1 MKTAVDPAT
10 PYLLDRADVRSAF
23 DRASSRYDDIAI
35 IDSRVRE
42 EMLSRLDLVKLSPAV
57 ILDVGCGT
65 CGWAAALLKR
75 FRRSRLLALDISTGM
90 LNQAQRRKPWFRKL
104 HAICA
109 DGAALPIADNSVDLI
124 CSSLMLPWCNDPDL
138 VFREFRR
145 VLTPGGLLTFAT
157 LGPDTL
163 GELRNAW
170 RAADD
175 HVHVNRFIDM
185 HDIGDALV
193 RAGLAEPVLDVDQY
207 RLNYDTVDQLMRD
220 LKAIG
225 ANNINAGR
233 SRGLT
238 SRQRLR
244 AVESAYDKVREDGR
258 LPVTVEVVYGQAW
271 GPVQLRR
278 EDRDEVT
285 VPVGAIG
292 RRSHGGDV

>member
-1 MKTAVDPAT
+1 MKTAVDPAA
-10 PYLLDRADVRSAF
+10 PYLLDRAGVRSAF
-23 DRASSRYDDIAI
+23 DRVSSGYDDIAV

-42 EMLSRLDLVKLSPAV
+42 EILSRLDLVKLSPAV

-75 FRRSRLLALDISTGM
+75 FRQSRLLALDISTGM

-104 HAICA
+104 DAICA
-109 DGAALPIADNSVDLI
+109 DGAALPMADHSVDLI

-145 VLTPGGLLTFAT
+145 VLAPGGLLTFAT

-163 GELRNAW
+163 GELRQAW
-170 RAADD
+170 READD

-193 RAGLAEPVLDVDQY
+193 RAGLAEPVLDVDHY
-207 RLNYDTVDQLMRD
+207 RLNYDTVDQLMRE

-225 ANNINAGR
+225 AHNVNAGR
-233 SRGLT
+233 ARGLT

-244 AVESAYDKVREDGR
+244 ALETAYDKVREDGR

-271 GPVQLRR
+271 GPMQLRR
-278 EDRDEVT
+278 ENRDEVT